1 MVVFLTGGSGNIGKC
16 IKEELIDNGIKVIAP
31 NSKELDLTSE
41 ITPYHKPVDG
51 FIHCAGI
58 NKVASYASANHFN
71 YTLKVNAISFVHL
84 CASLKFSEGS
94 NIIAIGSLYAT
105 ETREGRI
112 QYAMSKHA
120 LLAAVKTIALEKA
133 WKNIKVNMVSP
144 GFVDNAMTRK
154 NNTQERIKHL
164 QKATPL
170 GLVDA
175 KQIAELCLYL
185 LTKNTAITGQNII
198 VDGGYSLVGV

>member
-1 MVVFLTGGSGNIGKC
+1 MVVFLTGGNGNIGKV
-16 IKEELIDNGIKVIAP
+16 IKDKLVKQGIEVIAP
-31 NSKELDLTSE
+31 SSNDFDLIKTM
-41 ITPYHKPVDG
+41 PQYLPNLDG

-58 NKVASYASANHFN
+58 HEVTSHLEAKNFN
-71 YTLKVNAISFVHL
+71 QILKVNAVSFVEL
-84 CASLKFSEGS
+84 CSSLTFSKGS

-133 WKNIKVNMVSP
+133 FQNIKVNMVSP

-175 KQIAELCLYL
+175 QQIAELCLYL

>member
-1 MVVFLTGGSGNIGKC
+1 MVVFLTGGSGSIGKV
-16 IKEELIDNGIKVIAP
+16 IKEELVKQGIDVIAP
-31 NSKELDLTSE
+31 SSKDLDLCYDIPRCDQE
-41 ITPYHKPVDG
+41 YDG

-58 NKVASYASANHFN
+58 NKVDSHESANHFN
-71 YTLKVNAISFVHL
+71 YTFQVNAISFVKL
-84 CASLKFSEGS
+84 CAKLKFSKGS

-133 WKNIKVNMVSP
+133 FRNIKVNMVSP